1 MITTDVLLKTLYAS
15 IGTLGFAVGN
25 NIKGWRLIV
34 SALGGALAWFSYL
47 MILHFSKS
55 MLFSVFFSALLV
67 SIYSEVIA
75 KLRKVPVTSFVICG
89 IIPLVPGSGM
99 YYSMLKYTQGKI
111 NAAMQQMLDVF
122 MIAVAIAAAMAL
134 VSSITALFQEVKR
147 HF

>member
-1 MITTDVLLKTLYAS
+1 M
-15 IGTLGFAVGN
+15 
-25 NIKGWRLIV
+25 

-47 MILHFSKS
+47 MILHLSKS